1 MFSLSLAGVAL
12 AVPTAALATL
22 LPPQTNQVTGTIT
35 SSGSYSFTVETPGK
49 PSGVLAALTTAAN
62 KITAEDYP
70 YVWGGGHGE
79 AGIASVGEKG
89 PGFNGKRRGYDC
101 SGSVAAVLSGAGL
114 WPAGAGVP
122 SDAGV
127 IQYLRQHG
135 EIAPGAGDG
144 PNEVTLFDDPGVH
157 IFMNIDGRFF
167 GTSDGGGGGDR
178 KGGPG
183 WLDDGAWD
191 AHSARFRHW
200 HFLPSVLKATT
211 DAGSTLAFQFGA
223 GLSMPVLPTGASV
236 RVAYRTTNQGTMVA
250 TAVTPVGEQNAAGTI
265 TRFNKSGTSFTIK
278 RRSGPTLRLPA
289 TGQLTQALLDGQL
302 VVGDSV
308 LVTYI
313 TMPQPTVL
321 AIKVTAVPTPTT
333 TTPTT
338 TTPTTTPPTTTTP
351 TTTTPT
357 TTTPTTTTPTTT
369 DPTTGGGYGGGGGPG
384 GGGSGG
390 GGSYGGG
397 GGYGGGSGG
406 SGF

>member
-1 MFSLSLAGVAL
+1 VRRSIYSLCLVGIAL

-22 LPPQTNQVTGTIT
+22 LPPQTHQVTGTIT
-35 SSGSYSFTVETPGK
+35 STGSYSFTVQTAGR
-49 PSGVLAALTTAAN
+49 PSGILAAVTTAAN
-62 KITAEDYP
+62 KITGEDYP
-70 YVWGGGHGE
+70 YVWGGGHGQ

-89 PGFNGKRRGYDC
+89 PGYNGKRRGYDC

-122 SDAGV
+122 NDAGV

-144 PNEVTLFDDPGVH
+144 PGEVTLYDDPGVH
-157 IFMNIDGRFF
+157 IFMNINGRFF

-191 AHSARFRHW
+191 AQSAHFRRY
-200 HFLPSVLKATT
+200 HFVPSVLKATT
-211 DAGSTLAFQFGA
+211 DAGYTLAFQFGP
-223 GLSMPVLPTGASV
+223 GLSLPELPTGASV
-236 RVAYRTTNQGTMVA
+236 QVAYRTTNQGTMVA
-250 TAVTPVGEQNAAGTI
+250 ESVTPVGELTAAGTI
-265 TRFNKSGTSFTIK
+265 TAHNRSGTSFTIK
-278 RRSGPTLRLPA
+278 RKSGPTLRLPA
-289 TGQLTQALLDGQL
+289 TGQLTQALLNGQL
-302 VVGDSV
+302 AVGDSV

-313 TMPQPTVL
+313 TKPQPTVL
-321 AIKVTAVPTPTT
+321 ALKITALPTPTT
-333 TTPTT
+333 TTTT
-338 TTPTTTPPTTTTP
+338 PTTTTP

-369 DPTTGGGYGGGGGPG
+369 TPTIPTTTNPG
-384 GGGSGG
+384 VGGSNAGG
-390 GGSYGGG
+390 NGHGG
-397 GGYGGGSGG
+397 GGYGGGRGGGG